1 MILRRHAS
9 VRGVAHSKTTKTAVR
24 NTIHPMSLAVEGGVC
39 DLHCQK
45 LDHCGF
51 VVPAPG
57 LGWSYQSVVCQSVS
71 LPVVTIARRP
81 LRFLQLSS
89 LSLRE
94 MVVIKVWFE
103 CDAQRIHFWWDARP
117 NRRFKPMTSVYI
129 RMVFS
134 ISKSCLLPSLTYR
147 AHLHISV
154 SGKV

>member
-9 VRGVAHSKTTKTAVR
+9 VQGVAHSKTTKTAVR
-24 NTIHPMSLAVEGGVC
+24 NTMHPVRFAVEGGVC

-51 VVPAPG
+51 VVPVPG
-57 LGWSYQSVVCQSVS
+57 LGWSYQSVVCQSVCQSS
-71 LPVVTIARRP
+71 L
-81 LRFLQLSS
+81 LQGDLCGSS
-89 LSLRE
+89 SSFLSLRE

-103 CDAQRIHFWWDARP
+103 CDAQRVHFWWDARP

-129 RMVFS
+129 RMVFN